1 MRPGLVVA
9 LVLAGL
15 AYREE
20 RRAEDALNA
29 ATQTANGLIFDLAQR
44 FKEASGVP
52 VTLIKDILDRALA
65 LQQQLAKSG
74 PTTTALQFSQAAA
87 LDGASEALLAAGDSA
102 GALSTGQQELQI
114 LQGLLATNASNI
126 VWLRGESNAYNRIGG
141 ALNARGQNAQALVA
155 YQTALTTSQ
164 KLSDAAPS
172 DAARQ
177 HDLGLAYEAISNF
190 LLGVGDDA
198 RALDNAQ
205 KAFAIHQKLAAAEPG
220 NAGAQRDLVARRL
233 DVWANLLATRKKR

>member
-1 MRPGLVVA
+1 MGLQKPSWRPATVRGRCLQ
-9 LVLAGL
+9 
-15 AYREE
+15 
-20 RRAEDALNA
+20 AE
-29 ATQTANGLIFDLAQR
+29 
-44 FKEASGVP
+44 
-52 VTLIKDILDRALA
+52 
-65 LQQQLAKSG
+65 
-74 PTTTALQFSQAAA
+74 
-87 LDGASEALLAAGDSA
+87 
-102 GALSTGQQELQI
+102 QELQI

-205 KAFAIHQKLAAAEPG
+205 KAFAIYQKLAAAEPG
-220 NAGAQRDLVARRL
+220 NAGAQRDLV
-233 DVWANLLATRKKR
+233 VPT